1 MKFESFHLST
11 PILEALADIGHER
24 ATPIQALAIPAIL
37 KGQDVLAAAQTG
49 TGKTAAFILPL
60 LEKMSKG
67 QAPFFR
73 ASWIAD
79 YPDAESFLTVF
90 YGKNPAPPNYTQF
103 KNAKFDVLYEQAL
116 NENDDA
122 KRYQLYQQIF
132 RLTHP
137 LH

>member
-1 MKFESFHLST
+1 M
-11 PILEALADIGHER
+11 R
-24 ATPIQALAIPAIL
+24 
-37 KGQDVLAAAQTG
+37 
-49 TGKTAAFILPL
+49 
-60 LEKMSKG
+60 KG

-103 KNAKFDVLYEQAL
+103 KNATFDQLYEEAL

-122 KRYQLYQQIF
+122 KRYNLYQEMDQIVQDEAPVIF
-132 RLTHP
+132 LFYDETAWFVKKGISG
-137 LH
+137 LSKNAINLLSLKKVKK